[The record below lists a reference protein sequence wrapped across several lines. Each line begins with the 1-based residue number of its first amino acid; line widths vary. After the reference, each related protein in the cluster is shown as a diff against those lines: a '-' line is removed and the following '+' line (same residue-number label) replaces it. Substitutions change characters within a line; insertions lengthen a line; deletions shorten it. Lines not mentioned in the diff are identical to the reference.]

1 MPQTAEVTGTVHKC
15 LVNVEKSLNLW
26 EEDMNRK
33 RVPIDGGSKLH
44 QKALSLYEG
53 FSKWSPE
60 MSDLIHITY

>member
-1 MPQTAEVTGTVHKC
+1 M
-15 LVNVEKSLNLW
+15 EKTLNLW
-26 EEDMNRK
+26 VEDINRK
-33 RVPIDGGSKLH
+33 CVPTEDNVLH